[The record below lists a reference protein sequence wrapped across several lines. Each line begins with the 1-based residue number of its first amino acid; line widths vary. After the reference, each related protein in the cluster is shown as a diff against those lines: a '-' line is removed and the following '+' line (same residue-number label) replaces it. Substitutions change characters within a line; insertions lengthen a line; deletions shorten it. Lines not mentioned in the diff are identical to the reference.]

1 MSGTAKRAGL
11 AVVAVLAVVVT
22 GGCGRANKPVVADA
36 AHSVAST
43 PTPTPSVTPTASV
56 ASPSDPRTMD
66 LSDGVLKN
74 KLYLAGK
81 VPAVQCVLPRPNL
94 TTKAGML
101 AYARVFV
108 TCMDK
113 AWAPVVERSDAYLVP
128 PKIFAYSLH
137 HLSATPECANPLA
150 NVDAFYRQGG
160 LTGQICFDYDTFL
173 GADDPVENLIDFEQ
187 LLAHEYGHHVQHSV
201 GILTLYNE
209 LYRGRTQAGQLEVQ
223 RRKELQAS
231 CLGAAFL
238 GANKSTFQ
246 LTGRRLAIWQNIV
259 RHVGDEYNDA
269 HIRDHGSRKSHAYWT
284 LKAFTATTPAAC
296 NTFTAPPK
304 RVS

>member
-1 MSGTAKRAGL
+1 
-11 AVVAVLAVVVT
+11 
-22 GGCGRANKPVVADA
+22 
-36 AHSVAST
+36 
-43 PTPTPSVTPTASV
+43 
-56 ASPSDPRTMD
+56 
-66 LSDGVLKN
+66 
-74 KLYLAGK
+74 
-81 VPAVQCVLPRPNL
+81 
-94 TTKAGML
+94 ML
-101 AYARVFV
+101 AYAQVFV

-150 NVDAFYRQGG
+150 NVDAFYRQG
-160 LTGQICFDYDTFL
+160 
-173 GADDPVENLIDFEQ
+173 
-187 LLAHEYGHHVQHSV
+187 HHVQHSV

-238 GANKSTFQ
+238 GANKTTFH